1 MTLPPDAPLPTRS
14 TTAGVD
20 PSLGAVDPTLAG
32 TPSRAVQDRSIG
44 EVMGDIS
51 RDLSTLMRQ
60 EVALAKA
67 EISDSASKAGKATGM
82 FAGAATAAFLTL
94 LFLSV
99 ALWLALST
107 AIGLGWSAI
116 VVALVW
122 AIVAAVLAFT
132 GRSELSRVR
141 GLPKTAETVSKIP
154 NALKGN
160 EEENR

>member
-1 MTLPPDAPLPTRS
+1 MTVSPDAPLPSRS
-14 TTAGVD
+14 ATAGPD
-20 PSLGAVDPTLAG
+20 PTLAAVDPTLTG

-67 EISDSASKAGKATGM
+67 EISDSASKAGKATGLL
-82 FAGAATAAFLTL
+82 AGAATAAFLTL

-99 ALWLALST
+99 ALWWALGT
-107 AIGLGWSAI
+107 AIGLGWSAL
-116 VVALVW
+116 VVALLW
-122 AIVAAVLAFT
+122 AVVGAILAVT

-141 GLPKTAETVSKIP
+141 GLPKTAETMSKIP

>member
-1 MTLPPDAPLPTRS
+1 
-14 TTAGVD
+14 
-20 PSLGAVDPTLAG
+20 
-32 TPSRAVQDRSIG
+32 
-44 EVMGDIS
+44 MGDIS